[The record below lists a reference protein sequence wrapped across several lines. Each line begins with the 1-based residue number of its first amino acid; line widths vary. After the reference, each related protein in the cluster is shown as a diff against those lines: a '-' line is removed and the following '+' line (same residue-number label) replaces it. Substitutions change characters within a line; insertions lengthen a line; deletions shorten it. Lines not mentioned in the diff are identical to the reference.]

1 MNNDFHIWEN
11 NRNIL
16 LKFLI
21 HNSLEQLNKIPE
33 GFNNNLLWNIGHVIV
48 VQQRLVYGLANV
60 PLNITDDLFQKY
72 KPGTKPDIPEPQDT
86 VELFKELLITPI
98 EQTKKDFNSGKLDN
112 YMPYTTSKGF
122 HLANA
127 ADAITFNNYHEGMHL
142 GTMISLLKFLN

>member
-11 NRNIL
+11 NRNIY

-21 HNSLEQLNKIPE
+21 HNSLEELNKVPQ

-60 PLNITDDLFQKY
+60 PLNISDDLFQKY
-72 KPGTKPDIPEPQDT
+72 KPGTKPGIPEPEDT
-86 VELFKELLITPI
+86 VELFKELLLKPI
-98 EQTKKDFNSGKLDN
+98 AQTKSDFESGKLDD
-112 YMPYTTSKGF
+112 YTPYTTSKGF

-127 ADAITFNNYHEGMHL
+127 GDAITFNNYHEALHL
-142 GTMISLLKFLN
+142 GTMISLLKFVK